1 MSVAILDGKGV
12 DAALITVAH
21 RYVGM
26 WRPPVD
32 PLVALGEENLRCE
45 PEERYSVIHCRCG
58 ENLWYIDT
66 GHVHWKKGCF
76 DLPQYVTVKENDDG

>member
-1 MSVAILDGKGV
+1 MAVAILDGKEV

-32 PLVALGEENLRCE
+32 PLVAADEENLRRE
-45 PEERYSVIHCRCG
+45 PKDRYTARMCSCG
-58 ENLWYIDT
+58 ATMWYIDT
-66 GHVHWKKGCF
+66 DHVHWKKGCF
-76 DLPQYVTVKENDDG
+76 DLPQYETPEK